1 MAEKSSTCSPAVLAS
16 SSWALFCWRLLRTSA
31 ASIGLVALL
40 STWMKEIVTL
50 GGGREG
56 GREERREGGRKG
68 GREGGGEEG
77 REGGRE
83 KGGREGGRREG
94 GREGEGKVKE
104 MEGEVR
110 RKKEGRKERRRT
122 IEIVDQRIG
131 ALEDTC
137 KPTLS

>member
-56 GREERREGGRKG
+56 GRKGGREGGGRKGGGGRERGREGGRKG
-68 GREGGGEEG
+68 GRGEGGKGKEE
-77 REGGRE
+77 RQ
-83 KGGREGGRREG
+83 
-94 GREGEGKVKE
+94 
-104 MEGEVR
+104 R
-110 RKKEGRKERRRT
+110 RKEDGGERKRT
-122 IEIVDQRIG
+122 MH
-131 ALEDTC
+131 
-137 KPTLS
+137 